1 MKYVVAIVLFIGILP
16 ARSSEKLE
24 VAEKLY
30 AAMNVESTIGQM
42 MEAMG
47 PSIKQMVGQMV
58 GDASMFEDKEVSRLM
73 DEVMTIGFESFPVE
87 DFKKMTLSVYTE
99 VYTLEELS
107 GILAFYQSPE
117 GKAMVQKQ
125 GQVIQQSGVKM
136 QPILAAWYPVLQEKI
151 DTHIK
156 AFMESKK

>member
-1 MKYVVAIVLFIGILP
+1 MKYVVAIVLFIGMLP
-16 ARSSEKLE
+16 ARSNEKLA

-30 AAMNVESTIGQM
+30 AAMNVEATIGQV

-47 PSIKQMVGQMV
+47 PSIKQMVGQMI
-58 GDASMFEDKEVSRLM
+58 GDASIAEDQEVSRLM
-73 DEVMTIGFESFPVE
+73 DELMTIGFESFPVKE
-87 DFKKMTLSVYTE
+87 FKEMTLSVYAE
-99 VYTLEELS
+99 VYTLEELN